1 MSRHLSVIKP
11 RYSGRR
17 LGRDDRGE
25 AILGF
30 AFVMPVLVLLSLAI
44 FEFGLV
50 MFDFHRAGEA
60 TRRAVRLV
68 AISDPVADVS
78 GFTTGSTIQCTSSG
92 GSVSCSGSATAD
104 AGVFDAMIAD
114 MQQILPAIGP
124 QNVEIEYTDS
134 SVGDPTTPGG
144 IIPLVTVKLVNL
156 THAFFIVQ
164 IIPGM
169 PEEITFPPFTSNLLA
184 AGLGPTG
191 P

>member
-1 MSRHLSVIKP
+1 MSVIRFP
-11 RYSGRR
+11 RR
-17 LGRDDRGE
+17 LRRDDRGE
-25 AILGF
+25 AIVGF

-60 TRRAVRLV
+60 TRRAVRLL
-68 AISDPVADVS
+68 AIANPVADVS
-78 GFTTGSTIQCTSSG
+78 SFAAGSAIQCTSSG
-92 GSVSCSGSATAD
+92 GSVSCSGSAAAD
-104 AGVFDAMIAD
+104 AGVFDAMVLN
-114 MQQILPAIGP
+114 MQEILPAIGP
-124 QNVEIEYTDS
+124 ENVEIEYTDS

-164 IIPGM
+164 LIPGM
-169 PEEITFPPFTSNLLA
+169 PQELTFPPFTSNLLA
-184 AGLGPTG
+184 AGLGPTA